1 MSQEATSWVLQ
12 RQECLLE
19 SAEAPGV
26 SRGVSVGMVLTVSFT
41 ALSGMGGSALM
52 LGTMLAGKLVAR
64 KRLSTQCAKVC
75 LHLFLCPV
83 FASKGL
89 DEQMDSRR
97 LEP

>member
-1 MSQEATSWVLQ
+1 
-12 RQECLLE
+12 
-19 SAEAPGV
+19 
-26 SRGVSVGMVLTVSFT
+26 
-41 ALSGMGGSALM
+41 M

-64 KRLSTQCAKVC
+64 KRLSTQSAKVC

>member
-12 RQECLLE
+12 RQECPLE

-26 SRGVSVGMVLTVSFT
+26 SRGVSVGMALTVSFT
-41 ALSGMGGSALM
+41 ALRGGSALM

-89 DEQMDSRR
+89 DEQMDSRC

>member
-12 RQECLLE
+12 RQECPLE
-19 SAEAPGV
+19 SVDAPGV
-26 SRGVSVGMVLTVSFT
+26 SRGVSVGMALTVSFT
-41 ALSGMGGSALM
+41 ALGGGSALM